1 VANPENSEPTMTT
14 SLKDRITEDMKSAM
28 KARETERL
36 AAIRLLLAAIKQREV
51 DDRITL
57 DDAAVAAVVDK
68 LIKQRR
74 DSLNQYE
81 QAGREDLA
89 AVERAEIDVLT
100 PYLPAQMSADE
111 VTAAIKAAIAQTGAA
126 GPADMGKVMGVLK
139 PQLAGKTD
147 LSGVSQL
154 VKAALQG

>member
-1 VANPENSEPTMTT
+1 M

-28 KARETERL
+28 KARASERL

-51 DDRITL
+51 DERVTL
-57 DDAAVAAVVDK
+57 DDAGVTAVVDK

-74 DSLNQYE
+74 DSVSQYE

-89 AVERAEIDVLT
+89 ALERAEIDVLT

-111 VTAAIKAAIAQTGAA
+111 VAAAVKAAIAQTSATS
-126 GPADMGKVMGVLK
+126 PADMGKVMGVLK

-147 LSGVSQL
+147 LAAVSQQ

>member
-1 VANPENSEPTMTT
+1 
-14 SLKDRITEDMKSAM
+14 M

-51 DDRITL
+51 DDRVTL

-74 DSLNQYE
+74 DSINQYE

-89 AVERAEIDVLT
+89 AVERAEIVVLT

-111 VTAAIKAAIAQTGAA
+111 VAAAIKAAIAQTGAA
-126 GPADMGKVMGVLK
+126 GPADMGKVMGILK
-139 PQLAGKTD
+139 PQLTGKTD
-147 LSGVSQL
+147 LSAVSQL
-154 VKAALQG
+154 VRAALQG

>member
-1 VANPENSEPTMTT
+1 MTT
-14 SLKDRITEDMKSAM
+14 SLKERITEDMKTAM

-111 VTAAIKAAIAQTGAA
+111 VAVAIQAAIAQTGAA

-147 LSGVSQL
+147 LSAVSQQ

>member
-1 VANPENSEPTMTT
+1 MTT

-51 DDRITL
+51 DDRVTL

-74 DSLNQYE
+74 DSLSQYE

-89 AVERAEIDVLT
+89 AVERAEIEVLT

-111 VTAAIKAAIAQTGAA
+111 VAAAIKTAIAQTGAG

-147 LSGVSQL
+147 LSAVSQQ
-154 VKAALQG
+154 VKTALQG

>member
-1 VANPENSEPTMTT
+1 MTT
-14 SLKDRITEDMKSAM
+14 SLKDRITEDMKTAM

-51 DDRITL
+51 DERITL
-57 DDAAVAAVVDK
+57 DDAAVTVVVDK

-74 DSLNQYE
+74 DSINQYE

-89 AVERAEIDVLT
+89 AAERAEIDVLS
-100 PYLPAQMSADE
+100 PYQPAQLSAEE
-111 VTAAIKAAIAQTGAA
+111 VDAAIKAAIAQTGAA
-126 GPADMGKVMGVLK
+126 GPADMGKVMGILK

-147 LSGVSQL
+147 LAAVSQRI
-154 VKAALQG
+154 KAVLQG

>member
-1 VANPENSEPTMTT
+1 MTT
-14 SLKDRITEDMKSAM
+14 SLKDQITEDMKSAM

-57 DDAAVAAVVDK
+57 DDAAVTAVVDK

-74 DSLNQYE
+74 DSINQYE

-89 AVERAEIDVLT
+89 AAERAEIEVLT
-100 PYLPAQMSADE
+100 PYLPAQMSTDE
-111 VTAAIKAAIAQTGAA
+111 VAAAIQAAIAQTGAT
-126 GPADMGKVMGVLK
+126 GPADMGKVMGILK

-147 LSGVSQL
+147 LAAVSQQ

>member
-1 VANPENSEPTMTT
+1 MTT
-14 SLKDRITEDMKSAM
+14 CLKDRITEDMKCAM
-28 KARETERL
+28 KARESERL

-57 DDAAVAAVVDK
+57 DDAAVVAVVDK

-74 DSLNQYE
+74 DSITQYE

-89 AVERAEIDVLT
+89 AAERAEIDVLS
-100 PYLPAQMSADE
+100 PYLPAQMSAAD
-111 VTAAIKAAIAQTGAA
+111 VTAAVQTAIAQTGAT
-126 GPADMGKVMGVLK
+126 GPADMGKVMGILK
-139 PQLAGKTD
+139 PLLAGKTD
-147 LSGVSQL
+147 LAVVSQQ

>member
-1 VANPENSEPTMTT
+1 MTTT
-14 SLKDRITEDMKSAM
+14 SLKDRIQDDMKTAM

-36 AAIRLLLAAIKQREV
+36 NAIRLLLAAIKQREV
-51 DDRITL
+51 DERITL
-57 DDAAVAAVVDK
+57 DDAAVATVIDK

-89 AVERAEIDVLT
+89 AIERAEIEVLS
-100 PYLPAQMSADE
+100 PYMPAQMSAAE
-111 VTAAIKAAIAQTGAA
+111 VDAAVKAAIAQTGAA

-139 PQLAGKTD
+139 PLLAGKTD
-147 LSGVSQL
+147 LSKVSQL

>member
-1 VANPENSEPTMTT
+1 MTT
-14 SLKDRITEDMKSAM
+14 NSLKDRIQDDMKTAM

-36 AAIRLLLAAIKQREV
+36 NAIRLLLAAIKQREV
-51 DDRITL
+51 DERITL
-57 DDAAVAAVVDK
+57 DDAAVATVIDK

-89 AVERAEIDVLT
+89 AIERAEIEVLS
-100 PYLPAQMSADE
+100 PYMPAQMSAAE
-111 VTAAIKAAIAQTGAA
+111 VDAAVKAAIAQTGAA

-139 PQLAGKTD
+139 PLLAGKTD
-147 LSGVSQL
+147 LSKVSQL

>member
-1 VANPENSEPTMTT
+1 MTT
-14 SLKDRITEDMKSAM
+14 SLKDQITEDMKSAM
-28 KARETERL
+28 KARESERL
-36 AAIRLLLAAIKQREV
+36 GAIRLLLAAIKQREV

-57 DDAAVAAVVDK
+57 DDAGVAAVVDK

-74 DSLNQYE
+74 DSISQYE

-89 AVERAEIDVLT
+89 AAERAEIAVLT
-100 PYLPAQMSADE
+100 PYLPAQMSAEE
-111 VTAAIKAAIAQTGAA
+111 VAAAIKAAIALTGAA
-126 GPADMGKVMGVLK
+126 GPADMGKVMGILK

-147 LSGVSQL
+147 LSAVSQQ

>member
-1 VANPENSEPTMTT
+1 MTT
-14 SLKDRITEDMKSAM
+14 SLKDQITEDMKSAM

-74 DSLNQYE
+74 DSLSQYE

-100 PYLPAQMSADE
+100 PYLPAQMSAEE
-111 VTAAIKAAIAQTGAA
+111 VAAAVKAAIAQTGAA

-147 LSGVSQL
+147 LSAVSQL

>member
-1 VANPENSEPTMTT
+1 EPE
-14 SLKDRITEDMKSAM
+14 L
-28 KARETERL
+28 L

-51 DDRITL
+51 DERITL

-74 DSLNQYE
+74 DSLSQYE

-100 PYLPAQMSADE
+100 PYLPAQMSTDE
-111 VTAAIKAAIAQTGAA
+111 VAATIKAAIAQTGAG

-147 LSGVSQL
+147 LSAVSQQ
-154 VKAALQG
+154 VKTALQV